1 MIASL
6 FAEYVDKYFS
16 RVVGKIVEK
25 FNGKKQEET
34 LLHKT
39 MLTEEYSADL
49 KWGSTEL
56 NHSVVAADVVALDSP
71 LPLKKRDRISNA
83 TGDLPKLGVKYRK
96 GEKLISDINVAKAR
110 NADEATIV
118 AKIFDDTTKA
128 IRSMDVTKEVLFRRG
143 LSTGQLL
150 VTEDDTDGTG
160 IRVSFGYKEDHIF
173 HCLGKAWLDATG
185 DATPQDDLQQLFD
198 KAQED
203 GNTISHVY
211 LTKRYFD
218 AFRKSKQGKL
228 LSANYNRQVIT
239 NEALLPVSGRSAF
252 LDILADE
259 YGATF
264 HIVEGNFKIQNPDG
278 SEKNAD
284 AWKEP
289 NIVGV
294 PDIIVGRLVYGT
306 LAEETNPVAGV
317 SYQKA
322 GSHVL
327 IAKYSKTDPLEEF
340 TTAQAVC
347 LPVIDNADGIYV
359 LHADSADEKL
369 AVDPA
374 SLSFPKSA
382 STKEVSV
389 HADNDVTA
397 TSSQTWATATYVNG
411 KLSVSVTANTGAER
425 TAKVTVSDGNTS
437 KEVSITQ
444 AAGA

>member
-1 MIASL
+1 MLASL

-25 FNGKKQEET
+25 FNGKKDEPT

-71 LPLKKRDRISNA
+71 LPLKKRDRIGNA

-96 GEKLISDINVAKAR
+96 GEKLISDINVARAR

-118 AKIFDDTTKA
+118 SKIFDDTTKC
-128 IRSMDVTKEVLFRRG
+128 IKSMDVTKEVLFRRG

-150 VTEDDTDGTG
+150 VTEDDNDGTG

-173 HCLGKAWLDATG
+173 HCTGTAWLGNAPK
-185 DATPQDDLQQLFD
+185 PQDDLQQLFD
-198 KAQED
+198 KATED
-203 GNTISHVY
+203 GNSINHVY

-218 AFRKSKQGKL
+218 AFRRSEQGKL

-239 NEALLPVSGRSAF
+239 DKALLPVPGRSAF
-252 LDILADE
+252 LEVLRDE
-259 YGATF
+259 FGAEF
-264 HIVEGNFKIQNPDG
+264 HLVEGTFKVQNADG
-278 SEKNAD
+278 SEKNAE
-284 AWKEP
+284 AWKEA

-294 PDIIVGRLVYGT
+294 PETIVGRLVYGT
-306 LAEETNPVAGV
+306 LAEETNPVANV
-317 SYQKA
+317 NYQKA

-340 TTAQAVC
+340 TTAQAIC

-382 STKEVSV
+382 STKVVSV

-397 TSSQTWATATYVNG
+397 TSSQTWATASYANG

-425 TAKVTVSDGNTS
+425 TAKVTVSDGTTS